1 MKLLK
6 KISLVGFFLTCISL
20 ISLFPESSKA
30 RQVQTEFANLP
41 LVFKNYVKGFS
52 NPGFENGS
60 EGWFMQSNQGD
71 NMVTAAAAHTGSYS
85 AALGIRNGN
94 RIASISQQVIVPQ
107 QVYVVQ
113 YYQFVQSSEDCPGSN
128 QLMVYVNNQPYQHY
142 SICHADDTLNWKQI
156 KIYLAPEYRGQS
168 VEIRLTFTSGDS
180 SDSSLYV
187 DDFSFGLP

>member
-6 KISLVGFFLTCISL
+6 NISWVGFILTCIFL

-30 RQVQTEFANLP
+30 RQTQTVFANLP
-41 LVFKNYVKGFS
+41 LVFNNYVKGFS

-71 NMVTAAAAHTGSYS
+71 NLVTAETAHTGSYS
-85 AALGIRNGN
+85 AALGNGNGN

-113 YYQFVQSSEDCPGSN
+113 YFQLIQSLEDCPGSN

-142 SICHADDTLNWKQI
+142 SICQDDDSQTWEKFR
-156 KIYLAPEYRGQS
+156 IYLAPDYRGKS
-168 VEIRLTFTSGDS
+168 VEIRLTYTSGVS

-187 DDFSFGLP
+187 DDFSFDLP